1 MELKKNKQQQ
11 SSSNK
16 GSMLLLNNPLES
28 DPLSAQIYQNNKQ
41 TQFKPSSNIQNIPL
55 TSNFSRTNT
64 YLHPTSFILNNPL
77 MSKDPLQSNNFYM
90 NKNINMQSQ
99 NINNNS
105 NINLNMVNMN
115 NNFNLYSQNQV
126 QNNKQKQNVRSYTL
140 KDGND
145 KYSLSIECN
154 NIYFYFKLE
163 PISNVVLNYYK
174 GEYNLSTII
183 NKMNVV
189 ISNNN
194 ALEQLNKIVE
204 KAINEDNIKIVND
217 KQKKKMIIR
226 FNKNMNDYS
235 SDFELEEVSNNK
247 KLFHN
252 IFEELSLLKL
262 QQVQYMTLFK
272 NNNFISNKDAINLIN
287 ENNTKNDFENK
298 IKNIDSICN
307 SQKEEINNLKKE
319 LNDTKNEFEN
329 KIKNIDLNESKK
341 EEKKIDIIEKEN
353 KINNEDINELKNE
366 INQIKNNF
374 EDKIKNID
382 INGVK
387 NEINQVKMDLEDKI
401 NNINLNEIK
410 TVNNKEEIN
419 ENKNNNY
426 EELKNELKN
435 TKDYF
440 ENKINNINLAEVKD
454 EINNMKNN
462 VDSQLKNINIDEI
475 KQELTDVKNDLEN
488 KFKNLKLDEINLNIE
503 NLKNAFDNKINS
515 INLDDI
521 KKEISTNKNDLEA
534 KIQNI
539 NLEELKNGINDIKTD
554 FDTKIK
560 NIELIDNQNRTEL
573 DNLKNE
579 INNSKIDIEN
589 KINNIYSTENNQIN
603 EFNNLKNI
611 FIQLNEKQTNLDNE
625 NNELKKE
632 IIKIKEEQMV
642 KETELKNEIKILKEE
657 NELLKNENEKIKQE
671 ISNQNISKEE
681 NIKINEDNEKN
692 NKINEE
698 NNNKINEEISSL
710 KQINNQIKLDKTN
723 LEKELSELKLQLSQ
737 LIQKENKKEEKI
749 KLINDKKEKIY
760 NEQLNHK
767 FTGAPEKLK
776 NRFDISNTNNIFF
789 IDEFAV
795 YISITDKKEY
805 LASGNKS
812 NYNIDIYDIR
822 SNVFYLSLKAHNNGT
837 PTVRYFLDNKK
848 RKEYLIS
855 ADFLKTVIIWDIN
868 NDYNILFKIDNH
880 NYKGSILSAILLF
893 DIKTKENEY
902 NDYIVTS
909 SDDENEDFSKIY
921 SFKNGSFVKNI
932 SNTNKNTSY
941 YLLPWE
947 YKNNY
952 YIIELCLNKVSI
964 NNLLT
969 DENYAELIST
979 PESSHFGGF
988 IYNEKFLCC
997 SSENGQ
1003 IRIWNLDKKLLIK
1016 KIEKIGSCYF
1026 EIIPWNEKYVIT
1038 ANYKNNSFDN
1048 FDIEK
1053 GELFKQVSTPH
1064 TAGVRAVKK
1073 IFLPNYG
1080 ECLITSGHDS
1090 MIKMWSI

>member
-1 MELKKNKQQQ
+1 
-11 SSSNK
+11 
-16 GSMLLLNNPLES
+16 
-28 DPLSAQIYQNNKQ
+28 
-41 TQFKPSSNIQNIPL
+41 
-55 TSNFSRTNT
+55 
-64 YLHPTSFILNNPL
+64 

-90 NKNINMQSQ
+90 NNMNNMNKNINMQNQ
-99 NINNNS
+99 NINNTA

-115 NNFNLYSQNQV
+115 NNFNLYNQSQT
-126 QNNKQKQNVRSYTL
+126 QNTKQKQNVKSYTL

-145 KYSLSIECN
+145 KYNLSIECN

-163 PISNVVLNYYK
+163 PISNVILYYYK

-204 KAINEDNIKIVND
+204 KAINEDNIKIIND

-252 IFEELSLLKL
+252 IFEELNLLKL

-272 NNNFISNKDAINLIN
+272 NNNFISHKDAVNLIN
-287 ENNTKNDFENK
+287 ENNSKNDFENKIKNVDTICNSQKDEINNLKKELTDTKNEFENKIKNSELNEPKKEEKNNTTETETKLNNEDIDRLKSEISNIKNDFENK
-298 IKNIDSICN
+298 IKNID
-307 SQKEEINNLKKE
+307 
-319 LNDTKNEFEN
+319 
-329 KIKNIDLNESKK
+329 
-341 EEKKIDIIEKEN
+341 
-353 KINNEDINELKNE
+353 INE
-366 INQIKNNF
+366 
-374 EDKIKNID
+374 
-382 INGVK
+382 VK
-387 NEINQVKMDLEDKI
+387 NEINQVKIDLEDKI
-401 NNINLNEIK
+401 KNINLNTEIK
-410 TVNNKEEIN
+410 SEKNKEEIIQNSNKN
-419 ENKNNNY
+419 ENLD
-426 EELKNELKN
+426 EIKNELKN

-440 ENKINNINLAEVKD
+440 ENKIKNINLDEVKN
-454 EINNMKNN
+454 EINDMKSN
-462 VDSQLKNINIDEI
+462 VDTQLKNINLDEI
-475 KQELTDVKNDLEN
+475 KEELNNVKIDLDN
-488 KFKNLKLDEINLNIE
+488 RFKNIKLDEINSNIE
-503 NLKNAFDNKINS
+503 SLKNDFGNKINN

-539 NLEELKNGINDIKTD
+539 NLDELKQEISNSRKDLDTKIKNINIEELKTEIKDIKTD

-560 NIELIDNQNRTEL
+560 NIELTDNENKTEL
-573 DNLKNE
+573 NNLKNE
-579 INNSKIDIEN
+579 INNSKIDVDK
-589 KINNIYSTENNQIN
+589 KINNIYTTENNQIN
-603 EFNNLKNI
+603 ELNNLKNI

-632 IIKIKEEQMV
+632 IIKIKEDQIT
-642 KETELKNEIKILKEE
+642 KENELKNEIKILKEE
-657 NELLKNENEKIKQE
+657 NELLKNENIKIKEE
-671 ISNQNISKEE
+671 ISRQNISKEE
-681 NIKINEDNEKN
+681 NIKLNEL
-692 NKINEE
+692 NEE
-698 NNNKINEEISSL
+698 NNNKINEENKNKIYEEISTL

-723 LEKELSELKLQLSQ
+723 LEKELSELKLQLMQ
-737 LIQKENKKEEKI
+737 LIEKENKKEEKI
-749 KLINDKKEKIY
+749 KLINDKKEKMY
-760 NEQLNHK
+760 NEQINHK

-776 NRFDISNTNNIFF
+776 NKYDISNTNNIFF
-789 IDEFAV
+789 IDEFAL

-822 SNVFYLSLKAHNNGT
+822 NNIFYLSLKAHNNGT

-855 ADFLKTVIIWDIN
+855 ADFLKTVIVWDIN

-902 NDYIVTS
+902 NDYIITS

-932 SNTNKNTSY
+932 ANTNKNTSY

-969 DENYAELIST
+969 DENYAELISA

-1016 KIEKIGSCYF
+1016 KIEKIGGCYF
-1026 EIIPWNEKYVIT
+1026 EIIPWNEKYVIS
-1038 ANYKNNSFDN
+1038 ANYKNNSFDI

-1053 GELFKQVSTPH
+1053 GELFKQVSTSH